1 VGSSRN
7 SATPF
12 GVEKL
17 EWLGY
22 PMVKNFEDIF
32 IHFGANHER
41 DGHTDGQTPHAG
53 NIRAMHGIA
62 RQLRN
67 VLNTNF
73 FLLHTK
79 F

>member
-1 VGSSRN
+1 
-7 SATPF
+7 
-12 GVEKL
+12 
-17 EWLGY
+17 
-22 PMVKNFEDIF
+22 MVKNFEDIF